1 MGQKRSEAPQKPHPQ
16 DVSNRMKSGSSTG
29 ATLFRVWLYLTW
41 FREHTVNS
49 LNPRVSAEIISD
61 TASEEVTPA
70 GTKKRLIKN
79 PKRKKLAIGVYRVL

>member
-1 MGQKRSEAPQKPHPQ
+1 M
-16 DVSNRMKSGSSTG
+16 
-29 ATLFRVWLYLTW
+29 
-41 FREHTVNS
+41 NS